1 MSDLDN
7 LLGSMGI
14 SLDDLAIQTAP
25 AHHAAPQEP
34 AEQPQEEPQQEVQ
47 EETTVLSD
55 DDFNDI
61 LSDNGFVDTHF
72 IDTEGNTS
80 QSESISQTYNEM
92 IESISESLRQA
103 HDERMESIESGTE
116 QISEDLPDWENNG
129 QSPDVTEDEEE
140 DDAEYDE
147 TEDLDEVAEES
158 GEEVVGEVNNE
169 PEKIPLNSPT
179 LLMDDTTSRFSG
191 AEWFEEIQK
200 QRIILAGLGGIGSW
214 TALQLSRMAPEALFM
229 YDDDRVETANMS
241 GQIYGFADIGKYKV
255 NAMAHILNERATA
268 HNLYALN
275 EKFTSFTPAGDIMI
289 CGFDNMMARRTFFN
303 SWFTHVRK
311 ESTDKS
317 KCLYIDGRLSLDTL
331 QILCIQGTDEYNIN
345 RYRNEFLFSDEEAD
359 PTVCSMKQTTYLAS
373 MIGSLI
379 VNLFTNFVANRLDPV
394 IPYDLPFFTEYDSQ
408 NMIFKTEQ

>member
-34 AEQPQEEPQQEVQ
+34 AEQSQEEPQQEVQ

-55 DDFNDI
+55 DDFDDI
-61 LSDNGFVDTHF
+61 LQDNGFINTQGEESQQISA
-72 IDTEGNTS
+72 IDTYYAVVNDYNVSHLFQGIE
-80 QSESISQTYNEM
+80 QT
-92 IESISESLRQA
+92 QQT
-103 HDERMESIESGTE
+103 DELASD
-116 QISEDLPDWENNG
+116 EDLPDWENNG
-129 QSPDVTEDEEE
+129 QSPEINAEEEE

-214 TALQLSRMAPEALFM
+214 TALQLSRMAPQALFM

-241 GQIYGFADIGKYKV
+241 GQIYGFSDIGKYKV
-255 NAMAHILNERATA
+255 NAMADILRQRATA

-303 SWFTHVRK
+303 SWFTHVKK

-331 QILCIQGTDEYNIN
+331 QILCIQGTDDYNIN

>member
-61 LSDNGFVDTHF
+61 LSDNGFVDTQVEESQQF
-72 IDTEGNTS
+72 TARDAYYAAIDD
-80 QSESISQTYNEM
+80 Y
-92 IESISESLRQA
+92 IEHTQQI
-103 HDERMESIESGTE
+103 DEN
-116 QISEDLPDWENNG
+116 LPDWENNG

-140 DDAEYDE
+140 DNAEYDE

-241 GQIYGFADIGKYKV
+241 GQIYGFSDIGKYKV

-331 QILCIQGTDEYNIN
+331 QILCIQGTDDYNIN

>member
-14 SLDDLAIQTAP
+14 SLDDLTIQAAP
-25 AHHAAPQEP
+25 AHHAVPQEL

-61 LSDNGFVDTHF
+61 LSDNGFVNTQVEESQQFTARDAYYAA
-72 IDTEGNTS
+72 IDD
-80 QSESISQTYNEM
+80 Y
-92 IESISESLRQA
+92 IEHTQ
-103 HDERMESIESGTE
+103 
-116 QISEDLPDWENNG
+116 QISAENLPDWENNG
-129 QSPDVTEDEEE
+129 QSPEINAEEEEE

-214 TALQLSRMAPEALFM
+214 TALQLSRMTPEALFM

-241 GQIYGFADIGKYKV
+241 GQIYGFSDVGKYKV
-255 NAMAHILNERATA
+255 NAMADILRQRATA

-275 EKFTSFTPAGDIMI
+275 EKFTSFTSAGDIMI
-289 CGFDNMMARRTFFN
+289 CGFDNMKARRTFFN

-311 ESTDKS
+311 EGTDKS

-331 QILCIQGTDEYNIN
+331 QILCIQGTDDYNIN
-345 RYRNEFLFSDEEAD
+345 RYRDEFLFSDEEAD

>member
-61 LSDNGFVDTHF
+61 LSDNGFVDTQVEESQQF
-72 IDTEGNTS
+72 TARDAYYAAIDD
-80 QSESISQTYNEM
+80 Y
-92 IESISESLRQA
+92 IEHTQQI
-103 HDERMESIESGTE
+103 DEN
-116 QISEDLPDWENNG
+116 LPDWENNG

-140 DDAEYDE
+140 DNAEYDE

-214 TALQLSRMAPEALFM
+214 TALQLSRMTPEALFM

-241 GQIYGFADIGKYKV
+241 GQIYGFSDIGKYKV

-331 QILCIQGTDEYNIN
+331 QILCIQGTDDYNIN

>member
-25 AHHAAPQEP
+25 AHHAVSQEP

-61 LSDNGFVDTHF
+61 LSDNGFIDTHF

-80 QSESISQTYNEM
+80 QSESI
-92 IESISESLRQA
+92 RQA
-103 HDERMESIESGTE
+103 YDELMESINTNTQQTSTE
-116 QISEDLPDWENNG
+116 NLPGWENNG
-129 QSPDVTEDEEE
+129 QPSEIIVPEEEEE
-140 DDAEYDE
+140 DNAEYDE
-147 TEDLDEVAEES
+147 TEYLDEVDEES

-191 AEWFEEIQK
+191 AEWFKEIQK

-214 TALQLSRMAPEALFM
+214 TALQLSRMTPQALFM

-241 GQIYGFADIGKYKV
+241 GQIYGFSDIGKYKV
-255 NAMAHILNERATA
+255 NAMADILRQRATA

-289 CGFDNMMARRTFFN
+289 CGFDNMRARRTFFN

-331 QILCIQGTDEYNIN
+331 QILCIQGTDDYNIN
-345 RYRNEFLFSDEEAD
+345 RYRDEFLFSDEEAD

>member
-14 SLDDLAIQTAP
+14 SLDDLAIQAAP
-25 AHHAAPQEP
+25 AHHAALQEP

-61 LSDNGFVDTHF
+61 LSDNGFVDTQEEESQQF
-72 IDTEGNTS
+72 TARDAYYAAIDNYIEHTQQMDEHS
-80 QSESISQTYNEM
+80 SI
-92 IESISESLRQA
+92 
-103 HDERMESIESGTE
+103 
-116 QISEDLPDWENNG
+116 EDLPDWENNS
-129 QSPDVTEDEEE
+129 QSPEINAEEEE

-147 TEDLDEVAEES
+147 EEDLDKVNEES

-179 LLMDDTTSRFSG
+179 LLMNDTTSRFSG

-214 TALQLSRMAPEALFM
+214 TALQLSRMSPEALFL

-241 GQIYGFADIGKYKV
+241 GQIYGFSDIGRYKV
-255 NAMAHILNERATA
+255 NAMADILRLRATA
-268 HNLYALN
+268 RNLYALN

-289 CGFDNMMARRTFFN
+289 CGFDNMKARRTFFN
-303 SWFTHVRK
+303 SWFTHVKK

-331 QILCIQGTDEYNIN
+331 QILCIQGTDNYNID
-345 RYRNEFLFSDEEAD
+345 RYQKEFLFSDEEAD
-359 PTVCSMKQTTYLAS
+359 PTVCSMKQTTCLAS